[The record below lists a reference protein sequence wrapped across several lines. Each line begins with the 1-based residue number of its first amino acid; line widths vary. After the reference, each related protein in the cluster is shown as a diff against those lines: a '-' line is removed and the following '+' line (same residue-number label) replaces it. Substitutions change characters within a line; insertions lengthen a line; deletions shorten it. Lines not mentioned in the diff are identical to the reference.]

1 MKRFLLTATTATLFL
16 SLTVASIARADQ
28 DESEGSYIV
37 VMRSSDDLDG
47 AEVEIA
53 KSGGRTEKRFSHAIN
68 ALSVKMKHSE
78 VARIRNNPKV
88 LFVELDQPMYA
99 LDTQSPTPSWGLD
112 RVDQR
117 ALPFSNSFTASA
129 YGAGVDVYIV
139 DTGIFTTHTDFSGR
153 LRSGFSAIN
162 DRRGSNDC
170 NGHGTHVAGTAA
182 GATYGVAK
190 AASIIPVRVLDC
202 AGSGSN
208 TGVIAGLDW
217 IIANHSAGVAAVAN
231 MSLGG
236 GASLALDTAVQNAI
250 NDGVVM
256 AVAAG
261 NSSANA
267 CNYSPARAANAIT
280 VGATGAYNAGETTDH
295 RSGYSNFGSCLD
307 IFAPGTSITSA
318 WINSST
324 AINTISGTSMASPHV
339 AGVAAALL
347 SANPTLTPADI
358 SSMLR
363 SSATPN
369 VVSSAGTGSPNYLL
383 YLDPTGGAIV
393 TPPPPP
399 PAATAPSAPI
409 IGTAV
414 ALARK
419 SATVSWTAPNNG
431 GSAITSYSVYAYRSG
446 GSTASLAQTV
456 SGNSTSATFSGLVIG
471 STYVFRVLATNSVGS
486 SSLSASSNQIIAR
499 K

>member
-1 MKRFLLTATTATLFL
+1 MKRPLITTLSAIVLLTVPF
-16 SLTVASIARADQ
+16 SGIASAAQ
-28 DESEGSYIV
+28 DDSEGTYIIV
-37 VMRSSDDLDG
+37 LKSANDIDG
-47 AEVEIA
+47 KEKQIA
-53 KSGGRTEKRFSHAIN
+53 QMGGRTEKRFTHAIN
-68 ALSVKMKHSE
+68 GLSVKIKHKDADQLRTE
-78 VARIRNNPKV
+78 PNV
-88 LFVELDQPMYA
+88 LSVELDQPMFA
-99 LDTQSPTPSWGLD
+99 LDTQTPTPSWGLD
-112 RVDQR
+112 RTDQR
-117 ALPFSNSFTASA
+117 ALPLSNSFTASA
-129 YGAGVDVYIV
+129 YGAGVDVYVV
-139 DTGIFTTHTDFSGR
+139 DTGVSTTHTDFSGR

-162 DRRGSNDC
+162 DGRGSNDC

-182 GATYGVAK
+182 GTTYGVAK

-261 NSSANA
+261 NSNANA

-280 VGATGAYNAGETTDH
+280 VGATDRTDV
-295 RSGYSNFGSCLD
+295 RASYSNFGSCLD

-347 SANPTLTPADI
+347 SANPTLSPADI

-369 VVSSAGTGSPNYLL
+369 VVSTAGTGSPNYLL
-383 YLDPTGGAIV
+383 YLDPADTTGGV
-393 TPPPPP
+393 
-399 PAATAPSAPI
+399 
-409 IGTAV
+409 
-414 ALARK
+414 LHLL
-419 SATVSWTAPNNG
+419 
-431 GSAITSYSVYAYRSG
+431 
-446 GSTASLAQTV
+446 SLQH
-456 SGNSTSATFSGLVIG
+456 LQ
-471 STYVFRVLATNSVGS
+471 LH
-486 SSLSASSNQIIAR
+486 
-499 K
+499 

>member
-1 MKRFLLTATTATLFL
+1 MKRPLITTLSAIVLLTVPF
-16 SLTVASIARADQ
+16 SGIASAAQ
-28 DESEGSYIV
+28 DDSEGTYIIV
-37 VMRSSDDLDG
+37 LKSANDIDG
-47 AEVEIA
+47 KEKQIA
-53 KSGGRTEKRFSHAIN
+53 QMGGRTEKRFTHAIN
-68 ALSVKMKHSE
+68 GLSVKIKNKDADQLRTE
-78 VARIRNNPKV
+78 PNV
-88 LFVELDQPMYA
+88 LSVELDQPMFA
-99 LDTQSPTPSWGLD
+99 LDTQTPTPSWGLD
-112 RVDQR
+112 RTDQR
-117 ALPFSNSFTASA
+117 ALPLSNSFTASA
-129 YGAGVDVYIV
+129 YGAGVDVYVV
-139 DTGIFTTHTDFSGR
+139 DTGVSTTHTDFSGR

-162 DRRGSNDC
+162 DGRGSNDC

-182 GATYGVAK
+182 GTTYGVAK

-261 NSSANA
+261 NSNANA

-280 VGATGAYNAGETTDH
+280 VGATDRTDV
-295 RSGYSNFGSCLD
+295 RASYSNFGSCLD

-347 SANPTLTPADI
+347 SANPTLSPADI

-369 VVSSAGTGSPNYLL
+369 VVSTAGTGSPNYLL
-383 YLDPTGGAIV
+383 YLDPAGGVIV
-393 TPPPPP
+393 TPPPVVV
-399 PAATAPSAPI
+399 TAPATPV

-419 SATVSWTAPNNG
+419 SASVSWTAPNNG

-471 STYVFRVLATNSVGS
+471 STYVFRVLATNSAGS
-486 SSLSASSNQIIAR
+486 SSLSAASNQITAR

>member
-1 MKRFLLTATTATLFL
+1 
-16 SLTVASIARADQ
+16 
-28 DESEGSYIV
+28 
-37 VMRSSDDLDG
+37 
-47 AEVEIA
+47 
-53 KSGGRTEKRFSHAIN
+53 
-68 ALSVKMKHSE
+68 
-78 VARIRNNPKV
+78 
-88 LFVELDQPMYA
+88 
-99 LDTQSPTPSWGLD
+99 
-112 RVDQR
+112 
-117 ALPFSNSFTASA
+117 
-129 YGAGVDVYIV
+129 
-139 DTGIFTTHTDFSGR
+139 
-153 LRSGFSAIN
+153 
-162 DRRGSNDC
+162 
-170 NGHGTHVAGTAA
+170 
-182 GATYGVAK
+182 
-190 AASIIPVRVLDC
+190 
-202 AGSGSN
+202 
-208 TGVIAGLDW
+208 
-217 IIANHSAGVAAVAN
+217 

-261 NSSANA
+261 NSNANA

-280 VGATGAYNAGETTDH
+280 VGATDRTDV
-295 RSGYSNFGSCLD
+295 RASYSNFGSCLD

-318 WINSST
+318 WISSTT

-347 SANPTLTPADI
+347 SANPTFTPADI

-383 YLDPTGGAIV
+383 YLDPAGGAIV
-393 TPPPPP
+393 TPPPVVV
-399 PAATAPSAPI
+399 TAPATPV

-419 SATVSWTAPNNG
+419 SATVLWTAPNNG

-446 GSTASLAQTV
+446 SSAASLAQTV
-456 SGNSTSATFSGLVIG
+456 SGNSTSATFTGLVIG

-486 SSLSASSNQIIAR
+486 SSLSATSNQITAR

>member
-1 MKRFLLTATTATLFL
+1 MKRPLFTTLSAIVLLAVPF
-16 SLTVASIARADQ
+16 SGIASAAQ
-28 DESEGSYIV
+28 DDSEGTYIIV
-37 VMRSSDDLDG
+37 LKSANDIEG
-47 AEVEIA
+47 KEKQIA
-53 KSGGRTEKRFSHAIN
+53 QMGGRTEKRFTNAIN
-68 ALSVKMKHSE
+68 GLSVKIKHKDADLLRTE
-78 VARIRNNPKV
+78 TNV
-88 LFVELDQPMYA
+88 LSVELDQPMFA
-99 LDTQSPTPSWGLD
+99 LDTQTPTPSWGLD
-112 RVDQR
+112 RTDQR
-117 ALPFSNSFTASA
+117 ALPLSNSFTASA
-129 YGAGVDVYIV
+129 YGAGVDIYVV
-139 DTGIFTTHTDFSGR
+139 DTGVSTTHTDFSGR

-162 DRRGSNDC
+162 DGRGSNDC

-182 GATYGVAK
+182 GTTYGVAK

-202 AGSGSN
+202 AGSGTN

-217 IIANHSAGVAAVAN
+217 VIANHTAGVPAVAN

-236 GASLALDTAVQNAI
+236 GASFALDTAVQNAI

-261 NSSANA
+261 NSNANA

-280 VGATGAYNAGETTDH
+280 VGATERTDV
-295 RSGYSNFGSCLD
+295 RASYSNFGSCLD

-318 WINSST
+318 WINSAT

-347 SANPTLTPADI
+347 SANPTFTPADI

-383 YLDPTGGAIV
+383 YLDPAGGVIV

-399 PAATAPSAPI
+399 PSPTAPSAPT
-409 IGTAV
+409 IG
-414 ALARK
+414 
-419 SATVSWTAPNNG
+419 SATANKGRTATVGWSLGTNG
-431 GSAITSYSVYAYRSG
+431 GSAITSHIVYAYLNNSA
-446 GSTASLAQTV
+446 TASKSVSV
-456 SGNSTSATFSGLVIG
+456 SGANNTTATVTGLKVGAQYTFKVQAINAYGRSA
-471 STYVFRVLATNSVGS
+471 
-486 SSLSASSNQIIAR
+486 LSASSNSIVILR
-499 K
+499 

>member
-1 MKRFLLTATTATLFL
+1 MKRPLITTLSAIVLLTVPF
-16 SLTVASIARADQ
+16 SGIASAAQ
-28 DESEGSYIV
+28 DDSEGTYIIV
-37 VMRSSDDLDG
+37 LKSANDIDG
-47 AEVEIA
+47 KEKQIA
-53 KSGGRTEKRFSHAIN
+53 QMGGRTEKRFTHAIN
-68 ALSVKMKHSE
+68 GLSVKIKHKDADQLRTE
-78 VARIRNNPKV
+78 PNV
-88 LFVELDQPMYA
+88 LSVELDQPMFA
-99 LDTQSPTPSWGLD
+99 LDTQTPTPSWGLD
-112 RVDQR
+112 RTDQR
-117 ALPFSNSFTASA
+117 ALPLSNSFTASA
-129 YGAGVDVYIV
+129 YGAGVDVYVV
-139 DTGIFTTHTDFSGR
+139 DTGVSTTHTDFSGR

-162 DRRGSNDC
+162 DGRGSNDC

-182 GATYGVAK
+182 GTTYGVAK

-261 NSSANA
+261 NSNANA

-280 VGATGAYNAGETTDH
+280 VGATDRTDV
-295 RSGYSNFGSCLD
+295 RASYSNFGSCLD

-347 SANPTLTPADI
+347 SANPTLSPADI

-369 VVSSAGTGSPNYLL
+369 VVSTAGTGSPNYLL
-383 YLDPTGGAIV
+383 YLDPAGGVIV
-393 TPPPPP
+393 TPPPVVV
-399 PAATAPSAPI
+399 TAPATPV

-419 SATVSWTAPNNG
+419 SASVSWTAPNNG

>member
-1 MKRFLLTATTATLFL
+1 M
-16 SLTVASIARADQ
+16 IA
-28 DESEGSYIV
+28 
-37 VMRSSDDLDG
+37 
-47 AEVEIA
+47 
-53 KSGGRTEKRFSHAIN
+53 H
-68 ALSVKMKHSE
+68 
-78 VARIRNNPKV
+78 
-88 LFVELDQPMYA
+88 
-99 LDTQSPTPSWGLD
+99 
-112 RVDQR
+112 
-117 ALPFSNSFTASA
+117 
-129 YGAGVDVYIV
+129 
-139 DTGIFTTHTDFSGR
+139 HT
-153 LRSGFSAIN
+153 
-162 DRRGSNDC
+162 
-170 NGHGTHVAGTAA
+170 
-182 GATYGVAK
+182 
-190 AASIIPVRVLDC
+190 
-202 AGSGSN
+202 
-208 TGVIAGLDW
+208 
-217 IIANHSAGVAAVAN
+217 AGVAAVAN

-280 VGATGAYNAGETTDH
+280 VGATERTDV
-295 RSGYSNFGSCLD
+295 RASYSNFGSCLD

-347 SANPTLTPADI
+347 SANPTLSPAEI
-358 SSMLR
+358 SSILR

-446 GSTASLAQTV
+446 GTTASLAQTV
-456 SGNSTSATFSGLVIG
+456 SGNSTSATFTGLVIG

>member
-1 MKRFLLTATTATLFL
+1 MKRPLITTLSAIVLLTVPF
-16 SLTVASIARADQ
+16 SGIASAAQDDYEGTYIIVLKSANDIDGKEKQIAQ
-28 DESEGSYIV
+28 
-37 VMRSSDDLDG
+37 M
-47 AEVEIA
+47 
-53 KSGGRTEKRFSHAIN
+53 GGRTEKRFTHAIN
-68 ALSVKMKHSE
+68 GLSVKIKHKDADQLRTE
-78 VARIRNNPKV
+78 PNV
-88 LFVELDQPMYA
+88 LSVELDQPMFA
-99 LDTQSPTPSWGLD
+99 LDTQTPTPSWGLD
-112 RVDQR
+112 RTDQR
-117 ALPFSNSFTASA
+117 ALPLSNSFTASA
-129 YGAGVDVYIV
+129 YGAGVDVYVV
-139 DTGIFTTHTDFSGR
+139 DTGVSTTHTDFSGR

-162 DRRGSNDC
+162 DGRGSNDC

-182 GATYGVAK
+182 GTTYGVAK

-261 NSSANA
+261 NSNANA

-280 VGATGAYNAGETTDH
+280 VGATDRTDV
-295 RSGYSNFGSCLD
+295 RASYSNFGSCLD

-347 SANPTLTPADI
+347 SANPTLSPADI

-369 VVSSAGTGSPNYLL
+369 VVSTAGTGSPNYLL
-383 YLDPTGGAIV
+383 YLDPAGGVIV
-393 TPPPPP
+393 TPPPVVV
-399 PAATAPSAPI
+399 TAPATPV

-419 SATVSWTAPNNG
+419 SASVSWTAPNNG

-486 SSLSASSNQIIAR
+486 SSLSAASNQITAR

>member
-1 MKRFLLTATTATLFL
+1 MKRPLITTLSAIVLLTVPF
-16 SLTVASIARADQ
+16 SGIASAAQ
-28 DESEGSYIV
+28 DDSEGTYIIV
-37 VMRSSDDLDG
+37 LKSANDIDG
-47 AEVEIA
+47 KEKQIA
-53 KSGGRTEKRFSHAIN
+53 QMGGRTEKRFTHAIN
-68 ALSVKMKHSE
+68 GLSVKIKHKDADQLRTE
-78 VARIRNNPKV
+78 PNV
-88 LFVELDQPMYA
+88 LSVELDQPMFA
-99 LDTQSPTPSWGLD
+99 LDTQTPTPSWGLD
-112 RVDQR
+112 RTDQR
-117 ALPFSNSFTASA
+117 ALPLSNSFTASA
-129 YGAGVDVYIV
+129 YGAGVDVYVV
-139 DTGIFTTHTDFSGR
+139 DTGVSTTHTDFSGR

-162 DRRGSNDC
+162 DGRGSNDC

-182 GATYGVAK
+182 GTTYGVAK

-261 NSSANA
+261 NSNANA

-280 VGATGAYNAGETTDH
+280 VGATDRTDV
-295 RSGYSNFGSCLD
+295 RASYSNFGSCLD

-347 SANPTLTPADI
+347 SANPTLSPADI

-369 VVSSAGTGSPNYLL
+369 VVSTAGTGSPNYLL
-383 YLDPTGGAIV
+383 YLDPAGGVIV
-393 TPPPPP
+393 TPPPVVV
-399 PAATAPSAPI
+399 TAPATPV

-419 SATVSWTAPNNG
+419 SASVSWTAPNNG
-431 GSAITSYSVYAYRSG
+431 GSAITSFSVYAYRN
-446 GSTASLAQTV
+446 GSSTVSLAQTV
-456 SGNSTSATFSGLVIG
+456 TGASTSATFSGLVIG

-486 SSLSASSNQIIAR
+486 SSLSATSNQITAR

>member
-1 MKRFLLTATTATLFL
+1 MKRPLFTALIATLFL
-16 SLTVASIARADQ
+16 TVPFSGIASAAQDDTEGTYIIVLKSANDIEGKEKQIAQ
-28 DESEGSYIV
+28 
-37 VMRSSDDLDG
+37 M
-47 AEVEIA
+47 
-53 KSGGRTEKRFSHAIN
+53 GGRTEKRFTNAIN
-68 ALSVKMKHSE
+68 GLTVKIKHKDADLLRTEPNVLS
-78 VARIRNNPKV
+78 
-88 LFVELDQPMYA
+88 VELDQPMFA
-99 LDTQSPTPSWGLD
+99 LDTQTPTPSWGLD
-112 RVDQR
+112 RIDQR
-117 ALPFSNSFTASA
+117 ALSLNNSFTASA
-129 YGAGVDVYIV
+129 YGAGVDVYVV
-139 DTGIFTTHTDFSGR
+139 DTGVSTSHTDFSGR
-153 LRSGFSAIN
+153 LRSGFSAIK
-162 DRRGSNDC
+162 DDQGSNDC
-170 NGHGTHVAGTAA
+170 DGHGTHVAGTAA
-182 GATYGVAK
+182 GTTYGVAK

-202 AGSGSN
+202 AGTGSN
-208 TGVIAGLDW
+208 SGVIAGLDW
-217 IIANHSAGVAAVAN
+217 MIAHHTAGAAAVAN

-236 GASLALDTAVQNAI
+236 GISFALDAAVQNAI

-261 NSSANA
+261 NSNIDA
-267 CNYSPARAANAIT
+267 CDSSPARAANAIT

-347 SANPTLTPADI
+347 SANPTLSPAEI
-358 SSMLR
+358 SSILR

-383 YLDPTGGAIV
+383 YLDPAGGVIV
-393 TPPPPP
+393 TPPPVVV
-399 PAATAPSAPI
+399 TAPATPV

-419 SATVSWTAPNNG
+419 SASVSWTAPNNG

-486 SSLSASSNQIIAR
+486 SSLSAASNQITAR

>member
-1 MKRFLLTATTATLFL
+1 MKRPLITTLSAIVLLTVPF
-16 SLTVASIARADQ
+16 SGIASAAQ
-28 DESEGSYIV
+28 DDSEGTYIIV
-37 VMRSSDDLDG
+37 LKSANDIDG
-47 AEVEIA
+47 KEKQIA
-53 KSGGRTEKRFSHAIN
+53 QMGGRTEKRFTHAIN
-68 ALSVKMKHSE
+68 GLSVKIKHKDADQLRTE
-78 VARIRNNPKV
+78 PNV
-88 LFVELDQPMYA
+88 LSVELDQPMFA
-99 LDTQSPTPSWGLD
+99 LDTQTPTPSWGLD
-112 RVDQR
+112 RTDQR
-117 ALPFSNSFTASA
+117 ALPLSNSFTASA
-129 YGAGVDVYIV
+129 YGAGVDVYVV
-139 DTGIFTTHTDFSGR
+139 DTGVSTTHTDFSGR

-162 DRRGSNDC
+162 DGRGSNDC

-182 GATYGVAK
+182 GTTYGVAK

-261 NSSANA
+261 NSNANA

-280 VGATGAYNAGETTDH
+280 VGATERTDV
-295 RSGYSNFGSCLD
+295 RASYSNFGSCLD

-347 SANPTLTPADI
+347 SANPTLSPADI

-369 VVSSAGTGSPNYLL
+369 VVSTAGTGSPNYLL
-383 YLDPTGGAIV
+383 YLDPAGGVIV
-393 TPPPPP
+393 TPPPVVV
-399 PAATAPSAPI
+399 TAPATPV

-419 SATVSWTAPNNG
+419 SASVSWTAPNNG

-486 SSLSASSNQIIAR
+486 SSLSAASNQITAR

>member
-1 MKRFLLTATTATLFL
+1 MKRPLITTLSAIVLLTVPF
-16 SLTVASIARADQ
+16 SGIASAAQ
-28 DESEGSYIV
+28 DDSEGTYIIV
-37 VMRSSDDLDG
+37 LKSANDIDG
-47 AEVEIA
+47 KEKQIA
-53 KSGGRTEKRFSHAIN
+53 QMGGRTEKRFTHAIN
-68 ALSVKMKHSE
+68 GLSVKIKHKDADQLRTE
-78 VARIRNNPKV
+78 PNV
-88 LFVELDQPMYA
+88 LSVELDQPMFA
-99 LDTQSPTPSWGLD
+99 LDTQTPTPSWGLD
-112 RVDQR
+112 RTDQR
-117 ALPFSNSFTASA
+117 ALPLSNSFTASA
-129 YGAGVDVYIV
+129 YGAGVDVYVV
-139 DTGIFTTHTDFSGR
+139 DTGVSTTHTDFSGR

-162 DRRGSNDC
+162 DGRGSNDC

-182 GATYGVAK
+182 GTTYGVAK
-190 AASIIPVRVLDC
+190 ATSIIPVRVLDC

-261 NSSANA
+261 NSNANA

-280 VGATGAYNAGETTDH
+280 VGATDRTDV
-295 RSGYSNFGSCLD
+295 RASYSNFGSCLD

-347 SANPTLTPADI
+347 SANPTLSPADI

-369 VVSSAGTGSPNYLL
+369 VVSTAGTGSPNYLL
-383 YLDPTGGAIV
+383 YLDPAGGVIV
-393 TPPPPP
+393 TPPPVVV
-399 PAATAPSAPI
+399 TAPATPV

-419 SATVSWTAPNNG
+419 SASVSWTAPNNG

-486 SSLSASSNQIIAR
+486 SSLSAASNQITAR

>member
-1 MKRFLLTATTATLFL
+1 VL
-16 SLTVASIARADQ
+16 S
-28 DESEGSYIV
+28 
-37 VMRSSDDLDG
+37 
-47 AEVEIA
+47 
-53 KSGGRTEKRFSHAIN
+53 
-68 ALSVKMKHSE
+68 
-78 VARIRNNPKV
+78 
-88 LFVELDQPMYA
+88 VELDQPMFA
-99 LDTQSPTPSWGLD
+99 LDTQTPTPSWGLD
-112 RVDQR
+112 RTDQR
-117 ALPFSNSFTASA
+117 ALPLSNSFTASA
-129 YGAGVDVYIV
+129 YGAGVDVYVV
-139 DTGIFTTHTDFSGR
+139 DTGVSTTHTDFSGR

-162 DRRGSNDC
+162 DGRGSNDC

-182 GATYGVAK
+182 GTTYGVAK

-261 NSSANA
+261 NSNANA

-280 VGATGAYNAGETTDH
+280 VGATDRTDV
-295 RSGYSNFGSCLD
+295 RASYSNFGSCLD

-347 SANPTLTPADI
+347 SANPTLSPADI

-369 VVSSAGTGSPNYLL
+369 VVSTAGTGSPNYLL
-383 YLDPTGGAIV
+383 YLDPAGGVIV
-393 TPPPPP
+393 TPPPVVV
-399 PAATAPSAPI
+399 TAPATPV

-419 SATVSWTAPNNG
+419 SASVSWTAPNNG

-486 SSLSASSNQIIAR
+486 SSLSAASNQITAR

>member
-1 MKRFLLTATTATLFL
+1 
-16 SLTVASIARADQ
+16 
-28 DESEGSYIV
+28 
-37 VMRSSDDLDG
+37 
-47 AEVEIA
+47 
-53 KSGGRTEKRFSHAIN
+53 
-68 ALSVKMKHSE
+68 
-78 VARIRNNPKV
+78 
-88 LFVELDQPMYA
+88 
-99 LDTQSPTPSWGLD
+99 
-112 RVDQR
+112 
-117 ALPFSNSFTASA
+117 
-129 YGAGVDVYIV
+129 V
-139 DTGIFTTHTDFSGR
+139 DTGVSTTHTDFSGR

-162 DRRGSNDC
+162 DSRGSNDC

-182 GATYGVAK
+182 GTTYGVAK

-217 IIANHSAGVAAVAN
+217 IIANHTAGVPAVAN

-236 GASLALDTAVQNAI
+236 GASFALDTAVQNAI

-261 NSSANA
+261 NSNANA

-280 VGATGAYNAGETTDH
+280 VGATERTDV
-295 RSGYSNFGSCLD
+295 RASYSNFGSCID

-318 WINSST
+318 WINSAT

-347 SANPTLTPADI
+347 SANPTFTPADI

-383 YLDPTGGAIV
+383 YLDPAGGAIV
-393 TPPPPP
+393 TPPSVEV
-399 PAATAPSAPI
+399 TAPATPM

-456 SGNSTSATFSGLVIG
+456 SGASTSATFTGLVIG

>member
-1 MKRFLLTATTATLFL
+1 MKCFLVTTL
-16 SLTVASIARADQ
+16 SAIVLSTVPFSGIASAAQDDTEGTYIIVLKSANDIDGKEKQIAQ
-28 DESEGSYIV
+28 
-37 VMRSSDDLDG
+37 M
-47 AEVEIA
+47 
-53 KSGGRTEKRFSHAIN
+53 GGRTEKRFTNAIN
-68 ALSVKMKHSE
+68 GLSVKIKHKDADQLRSE
-78 VARIRNNPKV
+78 PNV
-88 LFVELDQPMYA
+88 LSVELDQPMFA
-99 LDTQSPTPSWGLD
+99 LDTQTSPPSWGLD
-112 RVDQR
+112 RIDQR
-117 ALPFSNSFTASA
+117 ALPLSSSFTASA
-129 YGAGVDVYIV
+129 YGAGVEVYIV
-139 DTGIFTTHTDFSGR
+139 DTGVFASHTDFSGR

-162 DRRGSNDC
+162 DGRGSNDC

-182 GATYGVAK
+182 GTSYGVAK

-202 AGSGSN
+202 AGSGTN

-217 IIANHSAGVAAVAN
+217 IIANHTAGVPAVAN

-236 GASLALDTAVQNAI
+236 GASFALDTAVQNAI

-261 NSSANA
+261 NSNSNA
-267 CNYSPARAANAIT
+267 CNSSPARAANAIT

-339 AGVAAALL
+339 AGVAAVLMGL
-347 SANPTLTPADI
+347 NPTSNPSDITAMLLTN
-358 SSMLR
+358 
-363 SSATPN
+363 ATQN
-369 VVSSAGTGSPNYLL
+369 VVLSAGTGSPNLLL
-383 YLDPTGGAIV
+383 YLDPSLGAGV
-393 TPPPPP
+393 VQP

-446 GSTASLAQTV
+446 DSTASLAQTV
-456 SGNSTSATFSGLVIG
+456 SGNSTSATFTGLVIG
-471 STYVFRVLATNSVGS
+471 STYVFRVLATNSAGS

>member
-1 MKRFLLTATTATLFL
+1 MKRPLITTLSAIVLLTVPF
-16 SLTVASIARADQ
+16 SGIASAAQ
-28 DESEGSYIV
+28 DDSEGTYIIV
-37 VMRSSDDLDG
+37 LKSANDIDG
-47 AEVEIA
+47 KEKQIA
-53 KSGGRTEKRFSHAIN
+53 QMGGRTEKRFTHAIN
-68 ALSVKMKHSE
+68 GLSVKIKHKD
-78 VARIRNNPKV
+78 ADQLRNEPNV
-88 LFVELDQPMYA
+88 LSVELDQPMFA
-99 LDTQSPTPSWGLD
+99 LDTQTPTPSWGLD
-112 RVDQR
+112 RTDQR
-117 ALPFSNSFTASA
+117 ALPLSNSFTASA
-129 YGAGVDVYIV
+129 YGAGVDVYVV
-139 DTGIFTTHTDFSGR
+139 DTGVSTTHTDFSGR

-162 DRRGSNDC
+162 DGRGSNDC

-182 GATYGVAK
+182 GTTYGVAK

-261 NSSANA
+261 NSNANA

-280 VGATGAYNAGETTDH
+280 VGATDRTDV
-295 RSGYSNFGSCLD
+295 RASYSNFGSCLD

-347 SANPTLTPADI
+347 SANPTLSPADI

-369 VVSSAGTGSPNYLL
+369 VVSTAGTGSPNYLL
-383 YLDPTGGAIV
+383 YLDPAGGVIV
-393 TPPPPP
+393 TPPPVVV
-399 PAATAPSAPI
+399 TAPATPV

-419 SATVSWTAPNNG
+419 SASVSWTAPNNG

-486 SSLSASSNQIIAR
+486 SSLSAASNQITAR

>member
-1 MKRFLLTATTATLFL
+1 L
-16 SLTVASIARADQ
+16 S
-28 DESEGSYIV
+28 
-37 VMRSSDDLDG
+37 
-47 AEVEIA
+47 
-53 KSGGRTEKRFSHAIN
+53 
-68 ALSVKMKHSE
+68 
-78 VARIRNNPKV
+78 
-88 LFVELDQPMYA
+88 VELDQPMFA
-99 LDTQSPTPSWGLD
+99 LDTQTPTPSWGLD
-112 RVDQR
+112 RTDQR
-117 ALPFSNSFTASA
+117 ALPLSNSFTASA
-129 YGAGVDVYIV
+129 YGAGVDVYVV
-139 DTGIFTTHTDFSGR
+139 DTGVSTTHTDFSGR

-162 DRRGSNDC
+162 DGRGSNDC

-182 GATYGVAK
+182 GTTYGVAK

-261 NSSANA
+261 NSNANA

-280 VGATGAYNAGETTDH
+280 VGATDRTDV
-295 RSGYSNFGSCLD
+295 RASYSNFGSCLD

-347 SANPTLTPADI
+347 SANPTLSPADI

-369 VVSSAGTGSPNYLL
+369 VVSTAGTGSPNYLL
-383 YLDPTGGAIV
+383 YLDPAGGVIV
-393 TPPPPP
+393 TPPPVVV
-399 PAATAPSAPI
+399 TAPATPV

-419 SATVSWTAPNNG
+419 SASVSWTAPNNG

-486 SSLSASSNQIIAR
+486 SSLSAASNQITAR

>member
-1 MKRFLLTATTATLFL
+1 MKRFLVTAATATLFL
-16 SLTVASIARADQ
+16 SLPVASMARADQ

-99 LDTQSPTPSWGLD
+99 LDTQTNPPSWGLD

-117 ALPFSNSFTASA
+117 TLPLNSSFTASA
-129 YGAGVDVYIV
+129 NGAGVDVYIV

-162 DRRGSNDC
+162 DGRGSNDC
-170 NGHGTHVAGTAA
+170 NGHGTHVAGTTA
-182 GATYGVAK
+182 GTAYGVAK

-208 TGVIAGLDW
+208 SGVIAGLDW
-217 IIANHSAGVAAVAN
+217 MIAHHTAGVAAVAN

-261 NSSANA
+261 NSNANA

-280 VGATGAYNAGETTDH
+280 VGATDRTDV
-295 RSGYSNFGSCLD
+295 RASYSNFGSCLD

-347 SANPTLTPADI
+347 SANPTLSPAEI
-358 SSMLR
+358 SSILR

-486 SSLSASSNQIIAR
+486 SSLSAASNQITAR

>member
-1 MKRFLLTATTATLFL
+1 MKRPLITTLSAIVLLTVPF
-16 SLTVASIARADQ
+16 SGIASAAQ
-28 DESEGSYIV
+28 DDSEGTYIIV
-37 VMRSSDDLDG
+37 LKSANDIDG
-47 AEVEIA
+47 KEKQIA
-53 KSGGRTEKRFSHAIN
+53 QMGGRTEKRFTHAIN
-68 ALSVKMKHSE
+68 GLSVKIKHKD
-78 VARIRNNPKV
+78 ADQLRNEPNV
-88 LFVELDQPMYA
+88 LSVELDQPMFA
-99 LDTQSPTPSWGLD
+99 LDTQTPTPSWGLD
-112 RVDQR
+112 RTDQR
-117 ALPFSNSFTASA
+117 ALPLSNSFTASA
-129 YGAGVDVYIV
+129 YGAGVDVYVV
-139 DTGIFTTHTDFSGR
+139 DTGVSTTHTDFSGR

-162 DRRGSNDC
+162 DGRGSNDC

-182 GATYGVAK
+182 GTTYGVAK

-261 NSSANA
+261 NSNANA
-267 CNYSPARAANAIT
+267 CNYSPARAPNAIT
-280 VGATGAYNAGETTDH
+280 VGATARTDV
-295 RSGYSNFGSCLD
+295 RASYSNFGSCLD

-347 SANPTLTPADI
+347 SANPTLSPADI

-369 VVSSAGTGSPNYLL
+369 VVSTAGTGSPNYLL
-383 YLDPTGGAIV
+383 YLDPAGGVIV
-393 TPPPPP
+393 TPPPVVV
-399 PAATAPSAPI
+399 TAPATPV

-414 ALARK
+414 ALQRK
-419 SATVSWTAPNNG
+419 SASVSWTAPNNG

-486 SSLSASSNQIIAR
+486 SSLSAASNQITAR

>member
-1 MKRFLLTATTATLFL
+1 MKRPLITTLSAIVLLTVPF
-16 SLTVASIARADQ
+16 SGIASAAQ
-28 DESEGSYIV
+28 DDSEGTYIIV
-37 VMRSSDDLDG
+37 LKSANDIDG
-47 AEVEIA
+47 KEKQIA
-53 KSGGRTEKRFSHAIN
+53 QMGGRTEKRFTNAIN
-68 ALSVKMKHSE
+68 GLSVKIKHKDANQLRSE
-78 VARIRNNPKV
+78 PNV
-88 LFVELDQPMYA
+88 LAVELDQPMFA
-99 LDTQSPTPSWGLD
+99 LDTQTPTPSWGLD
-112 RVDQR
+112 RTDQR
-117 ALPFSNSFTASA
+117 ALPLSNSFTASA
-129 YGAGVDVYIV
+129 YGAGVDIYVV
-139 DTGIFTTHTDFSGR
+139 DTGVSTTHTDFSGR

-162 DRRGSNDC
+162 DGRGSNDC

-182 GATYGVAK
+182 GTTYGVAK

-202 AGSGSN
+202 AGSGTN

-217 IIANHSAGVAAVAN
+217 VIANHNAGVPAVAN

-236 GASLALDTAVQNAI
+236 GASFALDTAVQNAI

-261 NSSANA
+261 NSNANA

-280 VGATGAYNAGETTDH
+280 VGATERTDV
-295 RSGYSNFGSCLD
+295 RASYSNFGSCLD

-318 WINSST
+318 WINSTT

-347 SANPTLTPADI
+347 SANPTFTPADI

-383 YLDPTGGAIV
+383 YLDPAGGAIV
-393 TPPPPP
+393 TPPPVVV
-399 PAATAPSAPI
+399 TAPATPV

-446 GSTASLAQTV
+446 SSAASLAQTV
-456 SGNSTSATFSGLVIG
+456 SGSSTSATFTGLVIG

-486 SSLSASSNQIIAR
+486 SSLSATSNQITAR

>member
-1 MKRFLLTATTATLFL
+1 MKRFLVTVTTATLFL
-16 SLTVASIARADQ
+16 SLPVASMARADQ

-68 ALSVKMKHSE
+68 ALSVKIKHSE

-99 LDTQSPTPSWGLD
+99 LDTQTNPPSWGLD

-117 ALPFSNSFTASA
+117 TLPFSNSFTANA

-139 DTGIFTTHTDFSGR
+139 DTGISTTHTDFSGR

-162 DRRGSNDC
+162 DSRGSNDC
-170 NGHGTHVAGTAA
+170 NGHGTHVAGTTA
-182 GATYGVAK
+182 GTAYGVAK

-217 IIANHSAGVAAVAN
+217 IIANHAAGTPAVAN

-236 GASLALDTAVQNAI
+236 GASAALDTAVQNVI

-261 NSSANA
+261 NSNANA
-267 CNYSPARAANAIT
+267 CNYSPARASNAIT
-280 VGATGAYNAGETTDH
+280 VGATERTDV
-295 RSGYSNFGSCLD
+295 RASYSNFGTCLD
-307 IFAPGTSITSA
+307 IFAPGSSITSA
-318 WINSST
+318 WINSTT
-324 AINTISGTSMASPHV
+324 ATSTISGTSMASPHV
-339 AGVAAALL
+339 AGVAAVLL
-347 SANPTLTPADI
+347 GTNPTSTPAEI
-358 SSMLR
+358 AAKLR
-363 SSATPN
+363 ASATPN
-369 VVSSAGTGSPNYLL
+369 LVTSAGTGSPNYLL
-383 YLDPTGGAIV
+383 YLDPAGTTGGGTSPV
-393 TPPPPP
+393 VV
-399 PAATAPSAPI
+399 TAPATPL
-409 IGTAV
+409 IGSAV
-414 ALARK
+414 ALPRK
-419 SATVSWTAPNNG
+419 SATVSWTASDNG
-431 GSAITSYSVYAYRSG
+431 GSTITSYSIFAYRSG
-446 GSTASLAQTV
+446 SSVASLAQTV
-456 SGNSTSATFSGLVIG
+456 SSNSTSATFTGLVIG
-471 STYVFRVLATNSVGS
+471 STYVFKVLATNSVGS
-486 SSLSASSNQIIAR
+486 SSLSAMSNQITAR

>member
-1 MKRFLLTATTATLFL
+1 MKRPLITTLSAIVLLTVPF
-16 SLTVASIARADQ
+16 SGIASAAQ
-28 DESEGSYIV
+28 DDSEGTYIIV
-37 VMRSSDDLDG
+37 LKSANDIDG
-47 AEVEIA
+47 KEKQIA
-53 KSGGRTEKRFSHAIN
+53 QMGGRTEKRFTHAIN
-68 ALSVKMKHSE
+68 GLSVKIKHKDADQLRTE
-78 VARIRNNPKV
+78 PNV
-88 LFVELDQPMYA
+88 LSVELDQPMFA
-99 LDTQSPTPSWGLD
+99 LDTQTPTPSWGLD
-112 RVDQR
+112 RTDQR
-117 ALPFSNSFTASA
+117 ALPLSNSFTASA
-129 YGAGVDVYIV
+129 YGAGVDVYVV
-139 DTGIFTTHTDFSGR
+139 DTGVSTTHTDFSGR

-162 DRRGSNDC
+162 DGRGSNDC

-182 GATYGVAK
+182 GTTYGVAK

-261 NSSANA
+261 NSNANA

-280 VGATGAYNAGETTDH
+280 VGATDRTDV
-295 RSGYSNFGSCLD
+295 RASYSNFGSCLD

-347 SANPTLTPADI
+347 SANPTLSPADI

-383 YLDPTGGAIV
+383 YLDPAGGVIV
-393 TPPPPP
+393 TPPPVVV
-399 PAATAPSAPI
+399 TAPATPV

-419 SATVSWTAPNNG
+419 SASVSWTAPNNG

-486 SSLSASSNQIIAR
+486 SSLSAASNQITAR

>member
-1 MKRFLLTATTATLFL
+1 MKRFLVTAATATLFL
-16 SLTVASIARADQ
+16 SLPVASMARADQ
-28 DESEGSYIV
+28 DDSEGSYIV

-78 VARIRNNPKV
+78 VARIRNNPRV

-139 DTGIFTTHTDFSGR
+139 DTGVSTTHTDFSGR

-202 AGSGSN
+202 AGTGSN
-208 TGVIAGLDW
+208 SGVIAGLDW
-217 IIANHSAGVAAVAN
+217 MIAHHTAGVAAVAN

-261 NSSANA
+261 NSNANA

-280 VGATGAYNAGETTDH
+280 VGAIERTDV
-295 RSGYSNFGSCLD
+295 RASYSNFGSCLD

-347 SANPTLTPADI
+347 SANPTLSPAEI
-358 SSMLR
+358 SSILR

-486 SSLSASSNQIIAR
+486 SSLSAASNQITAR

>member
-1 MKRFLLTATTATLFL
+1 MKRFLVTVTIATLFL
-16 SLTVASIARADQ
+16 SLPVASMARADQ

-37 VMRSSDDLDG
+37 VLRSSGDLDG

-53 KSGGRTEKRFSHAIN
+53 KSGGRTEKRFSYAIN

-99 LDTQSPTPSWGLD
+99 LDTQTNPPSWGLD

-117 ALPFSNSFTASA
+117 ALPLNSSFAASA
-129 YGAGVDVYIV
+129 NGAGVDVYIV
-139 DTGIFTTHTDFSGR
+139 DTGISTTHTDFSGR
-153 LRSGFSAIN
+153 LRSGFSSIN

-182 GATYGVAK
+182 GAAYGVAK

-261 NSSANA
+261 NSNANA

-280 VGATGAYNAGETTDH
+280 VGATDRTDV
-295 RSGYSNFGSCLD
+295 RASYSNFGSCLD

-347 SANPTLTPADI
+347 SANPTLSPADI

-369 VVSSAGTGSPNYLL
+369 VVSTAGTGSPNYLL
-383 YLDPTGGAIV
+383 YLDPAGGVIV
-393 TPPPPP
+393 TPPPVVV
-399 PAATAPSAPI
+399 TAPATPV

-419 SATVSWTAPNNG
+419 SASVSWTAPNNG

-486 SSLSASSNQIIAR
+486 SSLSAASNQITAR

>member
-1 MKRFLLTATTATLFL
+1 MKRPLFTALIAALFL
-16 SLTVASIARADQ
+16 TVPISGIASAAQDDTEGTYIIVLKSANDIEGKEKQIAQ
-28 DESEGSYIV
+28 
-37 VMRSSDDLDG
+37 M
-47 AEVEIA
+47 
-53 KSGGRTEKRFSHAIN
+53 GGRTEKRFTNAIN
-68 ALSVKMKHSE
+68 GLTVKIKHKDADLLRTEPNVLS
-78 VARIRNNPKV
+78 
-88 LFVELDQPMYA
+88 VELDQPMFA
-99 LDTQSPTPSWGLD
+99 LDTQTPTPSWGLD
-112 RVDQR
+112 RIDQR
-117 ALPFSNSFTASA
+117 ALPLNNSFTASA

-139 DTGIFTTHTDFSGR
+139 DTGVSTTHTDFSGR
-153 LRSGFSAIN
+153 LRSGFSAIS
-162 DRRGSNDC
+162 DRRGTNDC

-182 GATYGVAK
+182 GTTYGVAK

-202 AGSGSN
+202 AGSGYNS
-208 TGVIAGLDW
+208 GVIAGLDW
-217 IIANHSAGVAAVAN
+217 MIAHHTAGAAAVAN

-236 GASLALDTAVQNAI
+236 GISFALDAAVQNAI

-261 NSSANA
+261 NSNIDA
-267 CNYSPARAANAIT
+267 CDSSPARAANAIT

-339 AGVAAALL
+339 AGVAAVLMGL
-347 SANPTLTPADI
+347 NPTSNPSDITAMLLTN
-358 SSMLR
+358 
-363 SSATPN
+363 ATQN
-369 VVSSAGTGSPNYLL
+369 VVLSAGTGSPNLLL
-383 YLDPTGGAIV
+383 YLDPSLGAGV
-393 TPPPPP
+393 VQP

-446 GSTASLAQTV
+446 GTTASLAQTV
-456 SGNSTSATFSGLVIG
+456 SGNSTSATFTGLVIG

>member
-1 MKRFLLTATTATLFL
+1 MKRPLITTLSAIVLLTVPF
-16 SLTVASIARADQ
+16 SGIASAAQ
-28 DESEGSYIV
+28 DDSEGTYIIV
-37 VMRSSDDLDG
+37 LKSANDIDG
-47 AEVEIA
+47 KEKQIA
-53 KSGGRTEKRFSHAIN
+53 QMGGRTEKRFTHAIN
-68 ALSVKMKHSE
+68 GLSVKIKHKDADQLRTE
-78 VARIRNNPKV
+78 PNV
-88 LFVELDQPMYA
+88 LSVELDQPMFA
-99 LDTQSPTPSWGLD
+99 LDTQTPTPSWGLD
-112 RVDQR
+112 RTDQR
-117 ALPFSNSFTASA
+117 ALPLSDSFTASA
-129 YGAGVDVYIV
+129 YGAGVDVYVV
-139 DTGIFTTHTDFSGR
+139 DTGVSTTHTDFSGR

-162 DRRGSNDC
+162 DGRGSNDC

-182 GATYGVAK
+182 GTTYGVAK

-261 NSSANA
+261 NSNANA

-280 VGATGAYNAGETTDH
+280 VGATDRTDV
-295 RSGYSNFGSCLD
+295 RASYSNFGSCLD

-347 SANPTLTPADI
+347 SANPTLSPADI

-369 VVSSAGTGSPNYLL
+369 VVSTAGTGSPNYLL
-383 YLDPTGGAIV
+383 YLDPAGGVIV
-393 TPPPPP
+393 TPPPVVV
-399 PAATAPSAPI
+399 TAPATPV

-419 SATVSWTAPNNG
+419 SASVSWTAPNNG

-486 SSLSASSNQIIAR
+486 SSLSAASNQITAR

>member
-1 MKRFLLTATTATLFL
+1 MKRPLITTLSAIVLLTVPF
-16 SLTVASIARADQ
+16 SGIASAAQ
-28 DESEGSYIV
+28 DDSEGTYIIV
-37 VMRSSDDLDG
+37 LKSANDIDG
-47 AEVEIA
+47 KEKQIA
-53 KSGGRTEKRFSHAIN
+53 QMGGRTEKRFTHAIN
-68 ALSVKMKHSE
+68 GLSVKIKHKDADQLRTE
-78 VARIRNNPKV
+78 PNV
-88 LFVELDQPMYA
+88 LSVELDQPMFA
-99 LDTQSPTPSWGLD
+99 LDTQTPTPSWGLD
-112 RVDQR
+112 RTDQR
-117 ALPFSNSFTASA
+117 ALPLSNSFTASA
-129 YGAGVDVYIV
+129 YGAGVDVYVV
-139 DTGIFTTHTDFSGR
+139 DTGVSTTHTDFSGR

-162 DRRGSNDC
+162 DGRGSNDC

-182 GATYGVAK
+182 GTTYGVAK

-261 NSSANA
+261 NSNANA

-280 VGATGAYNAGETTDH
+280 VGATDRTDV
-295 RSGYSNFGSCLD
+295 RASYSNFGSCLD

-347 SANPTLTPADI
+347 SANPTLSPADI

-369 VVSSAGTGSPNYLL
+369 VVSTAGTELL
-383 YLDPTGGAIV
+383 AV
-393 TPPPPP
+393 SR
-399 PAATAPSAPI
+399 PSRWRNCY
-409 IGTAV
+409 T
-414 ALARK
+414 
-419 SATVSWTAPNNG
+419 
-431 GSAITSYSVYAYRSG
+431 TSC
-446 GSTASLAQTV
+446 
-456 SGNSTSATFSGLVIG
+456 SGNCTCNSGDWNCSCSCAQKCIRFVDSAKQWRKRNHELQRLCIPKWWFNGVACSD
-471 STYVFRVLATNSVGS
+471 SVGKQH
-486 SSLSASSNQIIAR
+486 LCNILRVGNR
-499 K
+499 KHLRV